1 MNSTV
6 SNNTL
11 PTFSRKRIVKN
22 TVFLYFRQ
30 IIVLLVSLFTVRLV
44 LNALGAEDYGI
55 YNVVGGV
62 VTMFSFLTGAMSTA
76 TQRYLS
82 FALGK
87 RDLDLYQKTFSLSML
102 IYLGL
107 CAAVVLLSET
117 FGLWFVYNKLII
129 PAERL
134 NAALWVYHCSVLS
147 FVFSVMTAPYMASI
161 VSHEHMSVYAFMS
174 LFDVFLKIAVVIFLY
189 YLPFDSL
196 KLYAVLLCSC
206 CFLTTSIYKI
216 ICRIKYPECRF
227 SFYWNR
233 PQFKEMLSFMGWN
246 FFGAAVGVAKNQG
259 LNIILNLY
267 FGPIVNAARAVAGQ
281 VNGAVTGFAGN
292 FSSAIRPQ
300 IVKTY
305 AMGKKAEH
313 VSLLFQGSQGT
324 FLLMYLFTLPL
335 ILEAPYV
342 LDLWLKNPPG
352 NTVLFVRLT
361 LIDALIDSVSWPIM
375 SAAQATGKIKLYQS
389 TVGGILLLNFPVSW
403 VALALGAPAYAV
415 FIVSILITV
424 IAFLVRVVIV
434 SRLVGFSLRRF
445 LKSVLIPI
453 FIVSLAATFPV
464 TALFLL
470 LPDGIVSLVCVSAA
484 SLILLSFLS
493 FYIILSPSQRDKVR
507 LFLKSKIRKNHA

>member
-1 MNSTV
+1 M
-6 SNNTL
+6 
-11 PTFSRKRIVKN
+11 
-22 TVFLYFRQ
+22 
-30 IIVLLVSLFTVRLV
+30 LVSLFTVRLV
-44 LNALGAEDYGI
+44 LSALGAADYGI

-62 VTMFSFLTGAMSTA
+62 VAMFGFLTGAMSTA

-107 CAAVVLLSET
+107 CTVVVLLSET
-117 FGLWFVYNKLII
+117 VGLWFVYNKLII

-134 NAALWVYHCSVLS
+134 NAALWVYHCSILS
-147 FVFSVMTAPYMASI
+147 FVLSVMTAPYMASI

-174 LFDVFLKIAVVIFLY
+174 LFDVFLKIAIVIFLF

-227 SFYWNR
+227 SFYWSR
-233 PQFKEMLSFMGWN
+233 PLFKEMVSFMGWN

-267 FGPIVNAARAVAGQ
+267 FGPIVNAARAIAGQ
-281 VNGAVTGFAGN
+281 VNGAVASFAGN

-305 AMGKKAEH
+305 AMGKKNEH
-313 VSLLFQGSQGT
+313 INLLFQGSQGT
-324 FLLMYLFTLPL
+324 FLLMYLFMLPL

-342 LDLWLKNPPG
+342 LDLWLKNPPE
-352 NTVLFVRLT
+352 NTVLFVRLA

-375 SAAQATGKIKLYQS
+375 SAAQATGKVKLYQS
-389 TVGGILLLNFPVSW
+389 VVGGILLLNFPISW
-403 VALALGAPAYAV
+403 AALALGAPAYGV
-415 FIVSILITV
+415 FVVSILITAT
-424 IAFLVRVVIV
+424 AFFVRVFIV
-434 SRLVGFSLRRF
+434 SRLIGFSLRRF
-445 LKSVLIPI
+445 LKSVLVPI
-453 FIVSLAATFPV
+453 FVVSVTVALPV
-464 TALFLL
+464 TALFF
-470 LPDGIVSLVCVSAA
+470 
-484 SLILLSFLS
+484 SF
-493 FYIILSPSQRDKVR
+493 RTEC
-507 LFLKSKIRKNHA
+507 